1 MPWCPNCKTE
11 YREGITVCA
20 DCKVELVPE
29 YKDVILKNATELL
42 VKVDREHQMFIH
54 KLHDFLDYSKIAS
67 VVLDEEAEMTALYVA
82 PEDYSKAKKCFKAFY
97 SVETE
102 LITQRAEEAAFLK
115 GESFE
120 DYFGDVEDDPDES
133 ENESFIPTNETAKET
148 PRAASPDMEEK
159 KFVSAAAKYE
169 DYRSSGYTFT
179 ILGGIGVGVGLLN
192 FMGVISL
199 FGGTFS
205 SAVLL
210 LVFAIFLALG
220 LFSFSKANS
229 FKNAADVEN
238 RLIEEV
244 KEWMNQNIT
253 NEVLASLTEEGDVV
267 EGKRTAELLYLDKV
281 DQLVGMVKTTF
292 PYLHD
297 TLAEQLVE
305 EFCNQNS
312 EEL

>member
-20 DCKVELVPE
+20 DCKVELVAE
-29 YKDVILKNATELL
+29 YKDIVLKNATELL
-42 VKVDREHQMFIH
+42 VKVDEEHQMFIH
-54 KLHDFLDYSKIAS
+54 KLHDFLEYSKISS
-67 VVLDEEAEMTALYVA
+67 VVVNEVEMTALYVA
-82 PEDYSKAKKCFKAFY
+82 PEDFRKAKRCFKAFF

-102 LITQRAEEAAFLK
+102 QLTQRAEEAAFLK

-120 DYFGDVEDDPDES
+120 DYFGDGEEDDDEF
-133 ENESFIPTNETAKET
+133 ENTSFAPTTKIAVPSFALDDMNEQKY
-148 PRAASPDMEEK
+148 
-159 KFVSAAAKYE
+159 VSAAAKYE
-169 DYRSSGYTFT
+169 DYRSSGFTFT
-179 ILGGIGVGVGLLN
+179 VLGGIGFGVGILN

-205 SAVLL
+205 SFVLL
-210 LVFAIFLALG
+210 LIFAVFLG
-220 LFSFSKANS
+220 LGIFSFSKANTL
-229 FKNAADVEN
+229 KNAADVESK
-238 RLIEEV
+238 LIEDV
-244 KEWMNQNIT
+244 KEWMNLNIT
-253 NEVLASLTEEGDVV
+253 SDILATLIEEGDVV

-281 DQLVGMVKTTF
+281 DQLVGMVKNAF

-312 EEL
+312 EEM

>member
-11 YREGITVCA
+11 YREGITLCA
-20 DCKVELVPE
+20 DCKVELVAE
-29 YKDVILKNATELL
+29 YKDVVLKNATELL
-42 VKVDREHQMFIH
+42 VKVDEEHQMFIH
-54 KLHDFLDYSKIAS
+54 KLHDFLEYSQIPS
-67 VVLDEEAEMTALYVA
+67 VVLTELEMTALYVA
-82 PEDYSKAKKCFKAFY
+82 PEDYSKAKKCFKAYY

-102 LITQRAEEAAFLK
+102 MIAQRAEEAAFLK

-120 DYFGDVEDDPDES
+120 DYFGDAEDDSDE
-133 ENESFIPTNETAKET
+133 PETEAFSSVNAPEKAS
-148 PRAASPDMEEK
+148 PRAASEDMDNQK
-159 KFVSAAAKYE
+159 YVSASAKYE

-179 ILGGIGVGVGLLN
+179 ILGGIGVGIALLN
-192 FMGVISL
+192 FMDVLSL
-199 FGGTFS
+199 FGGGFS
-205 SAVLL
+205 SGVLL
-210 LVFAIFLALG
+210 LIFAIFLGLG

-229 FKNAADVEN
+229 LKNAADVEN

-244 KEWMNQNIT
+244 KGWMEQNFTSEIM
-253 NEVLASLTEEGDVV
+253 ASLVDEGDVV

-281 DQLVGMVKTTF
+281 DQLVGMVKTAF

-312 EEL
+312 EEI

>member
-11 YREGITVCA
+11 YREGITICA

-42 VKVDREHQMFIH
+42 VKVDTEHQMFIH

-67 VVLDEEAEMTALYVA
+67 VILDEEGEMTALYVA
-82 PEDYSKAKKCFKAFY
+82 PEDYIKAKKCFKAFY

-102 LITQRAEEAAFLK
+102 LIMQRAEEAAFLK

-120 DYFGDVEDDPDES
+120 DYFGDVEDDSDES
-133 ENESFIPTNETAKET
+133 DNESFVPTNETAQET
-148 PRAASPDMEEK
+148 PRTASENMEEQK
-159 KFVSAAAKYE
+159 YISAAAKYE

-179 ILGGIGVGVGLLN
+179 ILGGIGVGVALLN
-192 FMGVISL
+192 FMDVISL
-199 FGGTFS
+199 FGGGFS
-205 SAVLL
+205 SGVLL
-210 LVFAIFLALG
+210 LIFAIFLGLG

-238 RLIEEV
+238 RLIVEV